1 MPSFTPFPRQLWTA
15 FHGWWREQSRERGA
29 GGAGRL
35 LFRDLW
41 EFLRDS
47 TPERRR
53 QRYGDLDYD
62 WEHRVNTTGGSVRWR
77 ERLLGTFRTAYQPTE
92 PAEFRE
98 MMASVPA
105 EFRDLTFVDIGSG
118 KGRTLLMASEYPF
131 RRIVGVEILRA
142 LHAAAEENIREYRS
156 ATQQCTRIESICKDA
171 CEFDFPDE
179 PLLVYLFN
187 PLPAEALNRMLANLE
202 NSLKR
207 APRPVYVVYLNPL
220 LQTYLQACW
229 WLRQVHRGEQFA
241 IFAGTPAR

>member
-1 MPSFTPFPRQLWTA
+1 MSSGFPRQLCIA
-15 FHGWWREQSRERGA
+15 FHGWWREQARERGTS
-29 GGAGRL
+29 GAARHL
-35 LFRDLW
+35 VRELW
-41 EFLRDS
+41 DFFRDS

-98 MMASVPA
+98 MMAAVPA
-105 EFRDLTFVDIGSG
+105 EFDDLTFVDIGSG

-142 LHAAAEENIREYRS
+142 LHEAAEENIRVYRS
-156 ATQQCTRIESICKDA
+156 ATQRCTRIDSICMDA
-171 CEFDFPDE
+171 CEFDFPHE

-229 WLRQVHRGEQFA
+229 WLRQVHRGAQFS
-241 IFAGTPAR
+241 IFGSVPAP